1 MTMSNVVRY
10 RPISIGENLKLI
22 QSTQLVLHKKRQ
34 NMYAKWVYTSTTY
47 MYNWQISLHV
57 QRRIRVDVGHVF
69 GVKTNPYLKIKYTF
83 EIFHQ
88 PAVKLLRF

>member
-1 MTMSNVVRY
+1 MCKCA
-10 RPISIGENLKLI
+10 ENLVMNVGFAKLLCI
-22 QSTQLVLHKKRQ
+22 NYIALAAPIPYLCSILYPQVQGRVTRE
-34 NMYAKWVYTSTTY
+34 
-47 MYNWQISLHV
+47 ISLHV

-88 PAVKLLRF
+88 PAVKL

>member
-1 MTMSNVVRY
+1 MHVLSKNIIVFCVSRCA
-10 RPISIGENLKLI
+10 ISGPLKR
-22 QSTQLVLHKKRQ
+22 VNRE
-34 NMYAKWVYTSTTY
+34 
-47 MYNWQISLHV
+47 ISLHV

-88 PAVKLLRF
+88 PAVKL